1 MTSPTSSASWRSRLE
16 NETNSGQPEYGVPLV
31 AAAAATAAGAA
42 ATEGRSRG
50 FGGCSVTAAVGG
62 GENRKLDAGLLAG
75 ALGAGYFLL
84 LIDNNLLKAGFA
96 LVTKVFVDGHGG

>member
-31 AAAAATAAGAA
+31 AAAAATTAGAA

-50 FGGCSVTAAVGG
+50 FGGCSVAAAIGG
-62 GENRKLDAGLLAG
+62 GENRKLNVGLLAG
-75 ALGAGYFLL
+75 ALRTGYFLL
-84 LIDNNLLKAGFA
+84 LIDDNLLETGFA
-96 LVTKVFVDGHGG
+96 LFANVFVNGHC